1 MEDEFLDL
9 VKNIISTGRVDVS
22 KVPEPKILKESKKS
36 KIAILEAQNKDL
48 LDIIKNYKSTELPPR
63 IIIDKENK
71 LSLDQHDKEIRAD
84 ERKKVVDKLMEFII
98 DAESRARHI
107 DAFGMLQELR
117 DKLTEFKEVK

>member
-98 DAESRARHI
+98 DAESRTRHI
-107 DAFGMLQELR
+107 DTFGMLQELR
-117 DKLTEFKEVK
+117 DKLTETKEKK